1 MNRRILLSGAVGA
14 AVALATAPI
23 AAASLSTAGPTAY
36 DFTFDSI
43 DGGRL
48 ALAAFTGRPIL
59 LVNTASFCGYT
70 YQYEGL
76 EALWQRYRDGGL
88 VVLGVPSGDFGG
100 QEYAS
105 NGEVKDFCESTFAID
120 FPMTAIEHVV
130 GADAHP
136 LYRWLAGDWGAQGV
150 PRWNFHKV
158 LFDRSGKPAAAWPS
172 GVRPES
178 PEVRAAIEAQLGR

>member
-1 MNRRILLSGAVGA
+1 MNRRTLLSGAVGA
-14 AVALATAPI
+14 GAALATGRLR
-23 AAASLSTAGPTAY
+23 AADPTVY
-36 DFTFDSI
+36 DFTFDGI
-43 DGGRL
+43 EGGPL
-48 ALAAFTGRPIL
+48 PLAAFEGRPIL

-76 EALWQRYRDGGL
+76 EALWRRYRDGGL
-88 VVLGVPSGDFGG
+88 VVLGVPSSDFGG

-120 FPMTAIEHVV
+120 FPMTAIQHVV

-136 LYRWLAGDWGAQGV
+136 LYRWLADDWGPQGV

-158 LFDRSGKPAAAWPS
+158 LFDRSGRPVAAWPS
-172 GVRPES
+172 AVRPES
-178 PEVRAAIEAQLGR
+178 GELRAAVEAQLAG